1 MSKATKIWLI
11 IASCFLLVG
20 LVIFG
25 SISNIIGWDVIPFSQ
40 NYQTHSAEIMEDFSA
55 ISIETTTAD
64 IFFTQSRN
72 GTCVVECYDKDDV
85 WYSCEVRDNTLKIQH
100 NDDREWYKRIGL
112 NLETPKITVYLPK
125 TQYDLLFIEEDTGDI
140 EVPKDFA
147 FKETDVTLTTGD
159 INFYATS
166 DAVKIKTST
175 GDIEV
180 EDSTVGSLDVSVT
193 TGEVSLEK
201 VKCAGD
207 LGVEVTTGEV
217 ELDGVRCKNLVSN
230 GSTGSIILKNTV
242 ATEKLVVDRSTGGV
256 KFEGADASEIS
267 VKTDTGSISGTL
279 LSEKVFIAQSDTG
292 RVSVPETTSG
302 GKCKLT
308 TDTGSIKIEIS
319 NKK

>member
-1 MSKATKIWLI
+1 MRKRRIWPIILISAVFVICAFFVGVMSALRWDFTKL
-11 IASCFLLVG
+11 
-20 LVIFG
+20 
-25 SISNIIGWDVIPFSQ
+25 SQ
-40 NYQTHSAEIMEDFSA
+40 DYQTHSAEIMEDFSA

-64 IFFTQSRN
+64 IFFAPSRN
-72 GTCVVECYDKDDV
+72 GRCVVECYDKDDI
-85 WYSCEVRDNTLKIQH
+85 WYSSAVRDNTLKIQH

-140 EVPKDFA
+140 HLPKDFA
-147 FKETDVTLTTGD
+147 FKETDITLSTGD
-159 INFYATS
+159 VDFSATS

-175 GDIEV
+175 GDVEV
-180 EDSTVGSLDVSVT
+180 EDTKLGSLDVCVT
-193 TGEVSLEK
+193 TGEVSLEN
-201 VKCAGD
+201 VKCAND
-207 LGVEVTTGEV
+207 VSIEVTTGKT
-217 ELDGVRCKNLVSN
+217 ELDGVRCKNLASN
-230 GSTGSIILKNTV
+230 GSTGSITLKNTV
-242 ATEKLVVDRSTGGV
+242 AIEKLFVDRTTGGV
-256 KFEGADASEIS
+256 KFEGTDASEIS

>member
-1 MSKATKIWLI
+1 MSKATKKWLI

-20 LVIFG
+20 FVIFG

-40 NYQTHSAEIMEDFSA
+40 DYQTLSGEIMEEFNS

-85 WYSCEVRDNTLKIQH
+85 WYSCEVRDNTLKIQYH
-100 NDDREWYKRIGL
+100 DDREWYKHLGL
-112 NLETPKITVYLPK
+112 DLDTPKITVYLPK
-125 TQYDLLFIEEDTGDI
+125 THYDSLFIEEDTGDI
-140 EVPKDFA
+140 HLPKDFA
-147 FKETDVTLTTGD
+147 FKETDITLATGD
-159 INFYATS
+159 VNFYAAA

-175 GDIEV
+175 GDVEV
-180 EDSTVGSLDVSVT
+180 EDASIGSLDVSVT
-193 TGEVSLEK
+193 TGEVSLEN

-217 ELDGVRCKNLVSN
+217 ELDGVRCKNLASN
-230 GSTGSIILKNTV
+230 GSTGSITLKNTV

-256 KFEGADASEIS
+256 KFEGADAGEIT
-267 VKTDTGSISGTL
+267 VTTDTGGISGTL

-308 TDTGSIKIEIS
+308 TDTGSIKIKIS